1 MQPVALRRIDPDKNM
16 ARFYQVDVSPTL
28 FGEWAVVRRWGR
40 IGSDGRELEVWYPEA
55 ASASKTVQRL
65 VAAKRRRGYQDLGC

>member
-1 MQPVALRRIDPDKNM
+1 MEPVALRRIDPDKNM

-40 IGSDGRELEVWYPEA
+40 IGSVGRELEVWYPEA
-55 ASASKTVQRL
+55 ASASTIVQRL